1 MTGTPKN
8 VAAAAGG
15 IDDAVPSEI
24 LNEGSSWET
33 STLRRG
39 RFRNDEGGDPDIDEA
54 MERLSRRHAY
64 RFAKRAFDIVFSCL
78 FLALFCW
85 FFVVVAVAVKLDDPK
100 GPVLFRQ
107 TRITKDGREFAMYKF
122 RSMAVDAEE
131 RLGELKAFNEKAGPV
146 FKIRNDPRVTRV
158 GRWLRRLSIDEMP
171 QFANVLKG
179 DMSIV
184 GPRPALPSEVE
195 VYTPHQRQRLLVK
208 AGITCY
214 WQTRR
219 NRDAISFD
227 EWVDLDLLYIK
238 KCGIWTDFKLIAQ
251 TVGCV
256 LTAQG
261 N

>member
-238 KCGIWTDFKLIAQ
+238 I
-251 TVGCV
+251 
-256 LTAQG
+256 
-261 N
+261 

>member
-85 FFVVVAVAVKLDDPK
+85 FFVVVA
-100 GPVLFRQ
+100 
-107 TRITKDGREFAMYKF
+107 FA
-122 RSMAVDAEE
+122 
-131 RLGELKAFNEKAGPV
+131 
-146 FKIRNDPRVTRV
+146 
-158 GRWLRRLSIDEMP
+158 
-171 QFANVLKG
+171 
-179 DMSIV
+179 
-184 GPRPALPSEVE
+184 
-195 VYTPHQRQRLLVK
+195 
-208 AGITCY
+208 
-214 WQTRR
+214 
-219 NRDAISFD
+219 
-227 EWVDLDLLYIK
+227 
-238 KCGIWTDFKLIAQ
+238 
-251 TVGCV
+251 
-256 LTAQG
+256 
-261 N
+261 